1 MPTVNIT
8 TNKNTVTVDG
18 GSSVVTVATQGP
30 QGPTF
35 SSSNL
40 SMNDSAKVDGSV
52 IYYSSSAGEYKA
64 DNLQTI
70 LSLVDGGNF

>member
-1 MPTVNIT
+1 MTTVNIT